1 MLVHFRVRNQDRTQ
15 PGAFLA
21 NLLLE
26 PSSHWS
32 INPIEETGQRTGCLT
47 KAGTMLRSIPWDVW
61 VAAAIAAVVALA
73 AFFDLS
79 PAIFIFIFLGLCAYI
94 AVQTFGSERDK

>member
-1 MLVHFRVRNQDRTQ
+1 
-15 PGAFLA
+15 
-21 NLLLE
+21 
-26 PSSHWS
+26 
-32 INPIEETGQRTGCLT
+32 
-47 KAGTMLRSIPWDVW
+47 MLRSIPWDVW

-94 AVQTFGSERDK
+94 AVEAFGSERDR

>member
-1 MLVHFRVRNQDRTQ
+1 MRCGTARSLQTI
-15 PGAFLA
+15 
-21 NLLLE
+21 LE
-26 PSSHWS
+26 PSRRWS
-32 INPIEETGQRTGCLT
+32 IDLAEEIGPRYRCLT

-94 AVQTFGSERDK
+94 AIETFASERDR